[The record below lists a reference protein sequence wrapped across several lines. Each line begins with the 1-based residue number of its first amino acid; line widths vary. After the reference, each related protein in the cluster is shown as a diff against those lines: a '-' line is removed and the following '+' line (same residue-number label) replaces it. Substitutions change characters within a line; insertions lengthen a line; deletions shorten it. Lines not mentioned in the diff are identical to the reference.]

1 MKIAR
6 AFKINLSW
14 NSVVSRTVNQV
25 VPLLS
30 RTLLTLIFS
39 ASSGTAQN
47 ISFNRDVLPILSDAC
62 FTCHGPDSETRE
74 ANLRLDVDKEAK
86 ANRDGFPAIAS
97 GNPDE
102 SELVFRILN
111 EDPDEIMPPPDA
123 HRQLTDS
130 ERQTL
135 QKWIKEGAR
144 WENHWAFI
152 KPLSPPLPKPSNSE
166 WPENPIDHFILHT
179 LDQENLSPSSEAS
192 RKKIIRRV
200 TLDLTGLPP
209 TLEEIRSFLSDK
221 ESGAYERAVDRLLTS
236 PRYGETMALPW
247 LEAARFADTDGYQF
261 DGPRF
266 MWRWRDW
273 VIEAYNKNKPFDK
286 FTIEQIAG
294 DLLPNATLDQK
305 IATGFNRNHRYNS
318 EAGLVPEEFLLENAV
333 DRVDTT
339 STVFLGLTMGCARC
353 HDHKY
358 DPISQK
364 NYYEMLAFFNN
375 IPEFGRAIKA
385 GNSEPYIPAP
395 TKPQQAQL
403 ALLEA
408 KVLAA
413 QKEIDAIAKTLPNQ
427 QADFDKAESL
437 VNRGLNY
444 QHPPEVLSFDGTQ
457 SIDIKSVPL
466 TKKKNAPTRFQ
477 VLTPLSRYSVS
488 LWVKPSE
495 VK

>member
-1 MKIAR
+1 VKIAR

-74 ANLRLDVDKEAK
+74 ANLRLDVEKEAK

-144 WENHWAFI
+144 WENHWAFV

-192 RKKIIRRV
+192 R
-200 TLDLTGLPP
+200 
-209 TLEEIRSFLSDK
+209 E
-221 ESGAYERAVDRLLTS
+221 
-236 PRYGETMALPW
+236 
-247 LEAARFADTDGYQF
+247 
-261 DGPRF
+261 
-266 MWRWRDW
+266 
-273 VIEAYNKNKPFDK
+273 KN
-286 FTIEQIAG
+286 
-294 DLLPNATLDQK
+294 
-305 IATGFNRNHRYNS
+305 
-318 EAGLVPEEFLLENAV
+318 
-333 DRVDTT
+333 
-339 STVFLGLTMGCARC
+339 
-353 HDHKY
+353 
-358 DPISQK
+358 
-364 NYYEMLAFFNN
+364 
-375 IPEFGRAIKA
+375 
-385 GNSEPYIPAP
+385 
-395 TKPQQAQL
+395 
-403 ALLEA
+403 
-408 KVLAA
+408 
-413 QKEIDAIAKTLPNQ
+413 
-427 QADFDKAESL
+427 
-437 VNRGLNY
+437 
-444 QHPPEVLSFDGTQ
+444 HPPRHPRSYW
-457 SIDIKSVPL
+457 P
-466 TKKKNAPTRFQ
+466 
-477 VLTPLSRYSVS
+477 
-488 LWVKPSE
+488 PSHS
-495 VK
+495 